1 MSCKLAIAL
10 IIISFL
16 YSCKYNST
24 DHIKQSTT
32 KSADTLTTGNI
43 DPDAKNRDIW
53 QHPENVIRLLGDIS
67 NQTVADIG
75 AGSGY
80 FSFKVLP
87 HAKKLIAI
95 DIDERFINLMN
106 QKAGVL
112 PEDLK
117 NRFEARLASPDDPRL
132 SENEIQ
138 TALVVNTYIYIQN
151 RTLYFKNLKKSLSNK
166 AKLVIIDFKDIDLP
180 VGPTTSIKLS
190 AEQVMNELKEAGYSN
205 ITIDNSLLEYQYVV
219 TAENTK

>member
-1 MSCKLAIAL
+1 MSCKFAFAL
-10 IIISFL
+10 MLLSFL
-16 YSCKYNST
+16 YSCRNNSI
-24 DHIKQSTT
+24 DHPKQTSS

-43 DPDAKNRDIW
+43 DTDAKNRDIW
-53 QHPENVIRLLGDIS
+53 QHPENVIRLLGNIS

-106 QKAGVL
+106 QKAAVL

-117 NRFEARLASPDDPRL
+117 NRFEARLASPDNPRL

-151 RTLYFKNLKKSLSNK
+151 RTHYFKNLKKSLSNK

-180 VGPTTSIKLS
+180 VGPNASIKLS

-205 ITIDNSLLEYQYVV
+205 ITIDNNLLEYQYVV
-219 TAENTK
+219 TAENLK